1 MANEMRDEVAIHAT
15 KWHHF
20 RHELGFGIGIAHGYA
35 TLGCIG
41 FEGRFQY
48 SVTGKVANLAS
59 RLCDE
64 ASNGQILVDANV
76 HRAIENLA
84 DVEAQDDLVLT
95 GISRPVKAF
104 SIRGLSSRP

>member
-1 MANEMRDEVAIHAT
+1 MAIEMRDEVASLAT
-15 KWHHF
+15 KWRHF
-20 RHELGFGIGIAHGYA
+20 GHELGFGIGIAHGYA

-76 HRAIENLA
+76 HRAIEKLA
-84 DVEAQDDLVLT
+84 DVEAQGDLVLK
-95 GISRPVKAF
+95 GFSRPVKAF
-104 SIRGLSSRP
+104 SVRGVNG